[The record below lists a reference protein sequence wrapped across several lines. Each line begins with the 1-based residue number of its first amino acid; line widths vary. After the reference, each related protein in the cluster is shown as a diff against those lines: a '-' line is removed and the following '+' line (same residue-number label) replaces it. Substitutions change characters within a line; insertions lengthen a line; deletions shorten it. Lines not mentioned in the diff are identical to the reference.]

1 MKKFF
6 SAFLLM
12 AAMAFSVSTFVACN
26 DVVDDIE
33 DVKAQTTQNAAAIES
48 INAKIAELEAD
59 IAAAQKAADDAMAAG
74 QAAKAAAEQ
83 AEANAIAYAT
93 EKLEALK
100 AVYEAKVAEIESTLG
115 DHEAALAQ
123 LEADVK
129 AALDVI
135 TNELKGDIAKLIEA
149 DKTIN
154 TRLDALELY
163 QKNAEA
169 LHIEITENID
179 SVATELLA
187 AQSEIEEIW
196 AAMYDEDH
204 GLFALIGSNS
214 SAIQANTEL
223 IEALQTE
230 LNGLYEEI
238 YGEGPNSIMS
248 ILASYATILD
258 ELNQKFNTL
267 DLRVQSLVYVPEY
280 SDHKATLGYAVVS
293 AGRLAGSFAYPT
305 IVSQVSELKYLVK
318 AEDAVAVAKSIAA
331 KPEVLDYVVKGVQ
344 TRAEEADLEIVGV
357 EAEGEYITVSVVA
370 KNFVNEFYTNPEEGM
385 YSAALVFDDE
395 TNTRTTE
402 FTNLVPAAEFEEYEM
417 ALFLPVEGAA
427 IPGEAIR
434 MAEQNEVVTYK
445 MVCNDSETVKT
456 AVKPI
461 VGFLPVVDGQVIT
474 TDPVSFYTVEDFFTE
489 AGYVADVDMA
499 ITLVDTENNYVHD
512 GTMDTKPGPI
522 SIDEYFNIA
531 GGDPVYDFH
540 YSVKPEVSFDNV
552 GKKSTVT
559 YAFTCGTSVATLTY
573 EFVLSN
579 AQVAVN
585 MEVNDTWTVAKE
597 FAKGN
602 DYIIPRVPYT
612 AVGGTVVNLNSIL
625 TGTTWDAFEIYEMV
639 EGEWKATETLP
650 FYVQGLDQA
659 GKADIVLFGGNYNW
673 NNSYKVVITTVNEKE
688 NIDYTLTMVVNLVGM
703 PEEINIPEVET
714 EFVLDGGMPY
724 FFASADELY
733 KVAFKEMQKY
743 FGYEDARSADEYW
756 TNEWVSFADQEL
768 FWSSQEVNGV
778 ATPGIT
784 TFTKERVQAF
794 LDVEKAMAG
803 DITIKVDEP
812 NVITFTAN
820 TFCGIPVNFTIK
832 GNVVIPQVEL
842 LYSEDYVHFDAQTP
856 YVIAEGEIA
865 DRYNIVKSDL
875 AKYFNVNGKTVSDHF
890 YYVDFEVV
898 SPVDEVVLSRTS
910 ANVYEKEGAATFH
923 YLEAGS
929 ILDWAEYRGLEVAVK
944 ATLYVNGY
952 KLGETMPLELV
963 TIDPLT
969 LTGSNISKERKH
981 RENTYVNVYENLVLT
996 SVIEPAEANLLDTSA
1011 ATLVEA
1017 SDYAQK
1023 IYGAEGE
1030 KIVEVVLGPRGVY
1043 YETEEGVVTI
1053 NSNKY
1058 DYNATTGVLTIYG
1071 DDSVVK
1077 EYKADFTAVMKSR
1090 ICSRPDGSQEDA
1102 AYVAHNVHFQVSV
1115 VME

>member
-6 SAFLLM
+6 SAFMLM

-26 DVVDDIE
+26 DVVGEIE
-33 DVKAQTTQNAAAIES
+33 DVKAQTTENAAAIQA
-48 INAKIAELEAD
+48 IKGELANLD
-59 IAAAQKAADDAMAAG
+59 TRLAAAQKAADDAMAEAKD
-74 QAAKAAAEQ
+74 AKAAAAQ
-83 AEANAIAYAT
+83 AEANAIAYTKEQVEALLAKVT
-93 EKLEALK
+93 ELEAVH
-100 AVYEAKVAEIESTLG
+100 AADV
-115 DHEAALAQ
+115 EAALALITNNKKELDDKISQ
-123 LEADVK
+123 LLTADEEINKKIDALQIYVDDFK
-129 AALDVI
+129 NEMTAELAAL
-135 TNELKGDIAKLIEA
+135 E
-149 DKTIN
+149 
-154 TRLDALELY
+154 
-163 QKNAEA
+163 
-169 LHIEITENID
+169 
-179 SVATELLA
+179 
-187 AQSEIEEIW
+187 
-196 AAMYDEDH
+196 
-204 GLFALIGSNS
+204 
-214 SAIQANTEL
+214 
-223 IEALQTE
+223 TE
-230 LNGLYEEI
+230 LNTAKAELAEAIEDVKETLGAEIDGLADRLTAVEATLEQH
-238 YGEGPNSIMS
+238 
-248 ILASYATILD
+248 ASMIDDLYA
-258 ELNQKFNTL
+258 KYNTL

-280 SDHKATLGYAVVS
+280 SDHKATLDWATVVS
-293 AGRLAGSFAYPT
+293 ERGSMAYPT
-305 IVSQVSELKYLVK
+305 ILAKSSDLKYLVK
-318 AEDAVAVAKSIAA
+318 AENAVKVAESIAET
-331 KPEVLDYVVKGVQ
+331 PEVLDFVVKGVQ
-344 TRAEEADLEIVGV
+344 TRGEAADLEIVDV
-357 EAEGEYITVSVVA
+357 VAEGEYIIVSVIA
-370 KNFVNEFYTNPEEGM
+370 KNFVNDFYTNPEEGI

-402 FTNLVPAAEFEEYEM
+402 FTNLVPAEQGAEFVM
-417 ALFLPVEGAA
+417 ALYVPELEKLATA
-427 IPGEAIR
+427 
-434 MAEQNEVVTYK
+434 NEVISYK
-445 MVCNDSETVKT
+445 MVCNDSKT
-456 AVKPI
+456 AKTAYCPEV
-461 VGFLPVVDGQVIT
+461 VFLPVQQT
-474 TDPVSFYTVEDFFTE
+474 EPASFF
-489 AGYVADVDMA
+489 DVDYMINEFGYDVTIDTD
-499 ITLVDTENNYVHD
+499 ITLVDTENEYNHD
-512 GTMDTKPGPI
+512 GTFDVKEGPI
-522 SIDEYFNIA
+522 HIDQYFNIM
-531 GGDPVYDFH
+531 GGNPVYDFT
-540 YSVKPEVSFDNV
+540 YTVKEGVSFDNV
-552 GKKSTVT
+552 GKQSTVK
-559 YAFTCGTSVATLTY
+559 YDLTCGNSVCTLTY
-573 EFVLSN
+573 AFVLSN
-579 AQVAVN
+579 AQVAVD
-585 MEVNDTWTVAKE
+585 MEVTDTWTVAKE
-597 FAKGN
+597 LNRAN
-602 DYIIPRVPYT
+602 DYVLPGVAYT

-625 TGTTWDAFEIYEMV
+625 TGTTQDAFEIYEMV

-659 GKADIVLFGGNYNW
+659 GKADIVLFGGKYGW
-673 NNSYKVVITTVNEKE
+673 NNTYKVVITTVNDKE
-688 NIDYTLTMVVNLVGM
+688 HVDYTLTMVVNLVGM
-703 PEEINIPEVET
+703 PAEINIPEVEV
-714 EFVLDGGMPY
+714 EFALEGGQPY
-724 FFASADELY
+724 FFASADTLY

-743 FGYEDARSADEYW
+743 FGYEDAKSADNYW
-756 TNEWVSFADQEL
+756 TNEWVSFTEQDL
-768 FWSSQEVNGV
+768 FYSSQKVNG
-778 ATPGIT
+778 AAALGIT

-820 TFCGIPVNFTIK
+820 TCYGVPVNFTIK
-832 GNVVIPQVEL
+832 GNAVIPQVEL
-842 LYSEDYVHFDAQTP
+842 LYSEDYVHFDAETP

-898 SPVDEVVLSRTS
+898 SPVNEVVLSRTS

-996 SVIEPAEANLLDTSA
+996 SVIEPAKANLLDTSA
-1011 ATLVEA
+1011 ATLTEA
-1017 SDYAQK
+1017 SAYAQK

-1090 ICSRPDGSQEDA
+1090 ICARPDGSQEDA

>member
-74 QAAKAAAEQ
+74 KAAQAAAEQ

-135 TNELKGDIAKLIEA
+135 TNELKGDIAKLIDA
-149 DKTIN
+149 DKAIN

-196 AAMYDEDH
+196 AAMYDENH

-248 ILASYATILD
+248 ILSTYATMLED
-258 ELNQKFNTL
+258 LNQRFNTL

-357 EAEGEYITVSVVA
+357 EAEGEYIIVSVVA
-370 KNFVNEFYTNPEEGM
+370 KNFVNEFYTDTEEGM

-395 TNTRTTE
+395 NNTRTTE
-402 FTNLVPAAEFEEYEM
+402 FTNLVPAAEFEEFEM
-417 ALFLPVEGAA
+417 ALFLPVEDADVPA
-427 IPGEAIR
+427 EAIR
-434 MAEQNEVVTYK
+434 MATKNEVVTYK

-461 VGFLPVVDGQVIT
+461 VGFLPVVDGQVVT
-474 TDPVSFYTVEDFFTE
+474 TDPISFYTISDFFTE

-499 ITLVDTENNYVHD
+499 ITLVDTENNYNHD

-540 YSVKPEVSFDNV
+540 YSVKPGVGFDNV

-559 YAFTCGTSVATLTY
+559 YTFTCGTAVATFGY
-573 EFVLSN
+573 VFELSN

-585 MEVNDTWTVAKE
+585 MEVNDAWTVAKE
-597 FAKGN
+597 FGLAA
-602 DYIIPRVPYT
+602 DYEILNIPYT
-612 AVGGTVVNLNSIL
+612 TVGGNVENLNSLMLASGYEPEWYVMKDGAWTAADKSIFWL
-625 TGTTWDAFEIYEMV
+625 T
-639 EGEWKATETLP
+639 
-650 FYVQGLDQA
+650 QA
-659 GKADIVLFGGNYNW
+659 DVKGKAGVMLSAGNYSW
-673 NNSYKVVITTVNEKE
+673 NNSYKLVYRSTNE
-688 NIDYTLTMVVNLVGM
+688 NLHTDYTLTVVVNLVGR
-703 PEEINIPEVET
+703 PEVINIPEVEV
-714 EFVLDGGMPY
+714 EFTLDGGMPY
-724 FFASADELY
+724 FFASADTLY

-743 FGYEDARSADEYW
+743 FGYEDAKSADDYW
-756 TNEWVSFADQEL
+756 TSEWVSFANQEL
-768 FWSSQEVNGV
+768 FISSQKVNGV
-778 ATPGIT
+778 ATPGIGI
-784 TFTKERVQAF
+784 FTKEKVQAF
-794 LDVEKAMAG
+794 LDIEKANEG
-803 DITIKVDEP
+803 EFPINVDEP

-820 TFCGIPVNFTIK
+820 TFYGIPVNFTIT
-832 GNVVIPQVEL
+832 GNVVIPEATL
-842 LYSEDYVHFDAQTP
+842 IYSEDFVKYDENELP
-856 YVIAEGEIA
+856 YVVAEGEIA
-865 DRYNIVKSDL
+865 NDKYSIIKSDL
-875 AKYFNVNGKTVSDHF
+875 AKYFNVATENVQDNNYTVVFETDNN
-890 YYVDFEVV
+890 YVSLERPEAEVMDKGQ
-898 SPVDEVVLSRTS
+898 ST
-910 ANVYEKEGAATFH
+910 YH
-923 YLEAGS
+923 YLTEGS
-929 ILDWAEYRGLEVAVK
+929 YLDWAEYTGLTVGVT

-952 KLGETMPLELV
+952 ELDSRELRIE

-969 LTGSNISKERKH
+969 LLAPSFEVERLY
-981 RENTYVNVYENLVLT
+981 REDTNVNVFGNLVLT
-996 SVIEPAEANLLDTSA
+996 SAEEPAKANILAISDD
-1011 ATLVEA
+1011 ATLESAIAYAKKVYGVELTVDLSA
-1017 SDYAQK
+1017 
-1023 IYGAEGE
+1023 
-1030 KIVEVVLGPRGVY
+1030 PGVY
-1043 YETEEGVVTI
+1043 YYDSNDQPISVA
-1053 NSNKY
+1053 SNKY
-1058 DYNATTGVLTIYG
+1058 SYDNTTGKLVIFG
-1071 DDSVVK
+1071 DDSVVEK
-1077 EYKADFTAVMKSR
+1077 YYADFTVKMKSR
-1090 ICSRPDGSQEDA
+1090 ICGGEHTES
-1102 AYVAHNVHFQVSV
+1102 FQITLARK
-1115 VME
+1115 